1 MNPSYTNE
9 VGASAGN
16 PAGAPIVPGGDIILG
31 APKKKS
37 RKWIVFLISGI
48 VIVAVAI
55 IATVILNAK
64 GLTSKTAS
72 VDLTELVSYIENGPD
87 GENHAEDENTETS
100 DEEIDTEI
108 ADAIYAIRIKDNKN
122 SEIKDYYSELNRK
135 AEKVTDEM
143 LSDGAM
149 EYRLALR
156 VLENMINYRAV
167 SETVVEVAKTGTANA
182 KKYLEENFDC
192 TGIDGVMSAI
202 CRLEETYYE
211 AVANEYFLYADRG
224 CYKDNYYD
232 YECLENAGT
241 DLGTGLETPNE
252 ALGRMRRYAVLRA
265 LSDEIKTLN
274 QKMLE
279 KK

>member
-31 APKKKS
+31 APKKKF

-55 IATVILNAK
+55 VVVVILNAK
-64 GLTSKTAS
+64 NLTPKTSS

-87 GENHAEDENTETS
+87 GENYAEDENAETPNG
-100 DEEIDTEI
+100 EIDTEI
-108 ADAIYAIRIKDNKN
+108 AEAIYAIRIKDNKN
-122 SEIKDYYSELNRK
+122 SEIKDYYSELDRK
-135 AEKVTDEM
+135 AEKVTDGI
-143 LSDGAM
+143 LSDGAT

-167 SETVVEVAKTGTANA
+167 SEAVVEAAKTGMANA

-192 TGIDGVMSAI
+192 TGIDGVMNAI

-211 AVANEYFLYADRG
+211 AVADEYFLYADKG

-232 YECLENAGT
+232 YECLENAGA
-241 DLGTGLETPNE
+241 DLEKGIEAPNE
-252 ALGRMRRYAVLRA
+252 ALGRMRRYAVLRT

-279 KK
+279 EK